1 MNDQTFEIL
10 RKIRS
15 LLWDAEYEMI
25 INRDDLNFMDSE
37 DVRYLRR
44 LLSVTA
50 TQITD
55 HIHTENGWDNLIVDR
70 LRDGPLRRR
79 NRMGDR

>member
-1 MNDQTFEIL
+1 MNDQTFEVL

-55 HIHTENGWDNLIVDR
+55 HIHTENGWATDEV
-70 LRDGPLRRR
+70 
-79 NRMGDR
+79 

>member
-10 RKIRS
+10 QKIRS
-15 LLWDAEYEMI
+15 HLWDAEYEMSLH
-25 INRDDLNFMDSE
+25 RDDLNFMDSE
-37 DVRYLRR
+37 DLRYLKR
-44 LLSVTA
+44 LLRVTA

>member
-1 MNDQTFEIL
+1 MDDLTFDIL

-25 INRDDLNFMDSE
+25 IHRDDLNFMDSE

-55 HIHTENGWDNLIVDR
+55 HIHTENGWNES
-70 LRDGPLRRR
+70 
-79 NRMGDR
+79 

>member
-15 LLWDAEYEMI
+15 HLWDAEYEMT
-25 INRDDLNFMDSE
+25 INRDDLNFIDSE
-37 DVRYLRR
+37 DLRYLKR
-44 LLSVTA
+44 LLRVTA
-50 TQITD
+50 TQITE
-55 HIHTENGWDNLIVDR
+55 HIHAENGWDDLFVDR

-79 NRMGDR
+79 NRGDDR

>member
-1 MNDQTFEIL
+1 MDDLTFDIL

-25 INRDDLNFMDSE
+25 IHRDDLNFIDSE
-37 DVRYLRR
+37 DARYLRR

-50 TQITD
+50 TQITE
-55 HIHTENGWDNLIVDR
+55 HIHTENGWNES
-70 LRDGPLRRR
+70 
-79 NRMGDR
+79 

>member
-10 RKIRS
+10 QKICS
-15 LLWDAEYEMI
+15 HLWDAEYEMSLH
-25 INRDDLNFMDSE
+25 RDDLNFMDSE
-37 DVRYLRR
+37 DLRYLKR
-44 LLSVTA
+44 LLRVTA

>member
-15 LLWDAEYEMI
+15 HLWDAEYEMT
-25 INRDDLNFMDSE
+25 INRDDLNFIDSE
-37 DVRYLRR
+37 DLRYLKR
-44 LLSVTA
+44 LLRVTA
-50 TQITD
+50 TQITE
-55 HIHTENGWDNLIVDR
+55 HIHAENGWDDLVVDR
-70 LRDGPLRRR
+70 LRDGPHPRR

>member
-1 MNDQTFEIL
+1 MDDLTFDIL

-25 INRDDLNFMDSE
+25 IHRDDLNFMDSE

-55 HIHTENGWDNLIVDR
+55 HIHTENGWATDEV
-70 LRDGPLRRR
+70 
-79 NRMGDR
+79 

>member
-1 MNDQTFEIL
+1 MNDQTFEVL

-55 HIHTENGWDNLIVDR
+55 HIHTENGWTTDEV
-70 LRDGPLRRR
+70 
-79 NRMGDR
+79 